1 MPQSPV
7 VKDYIEKKL
16 SYRMAKDF
24 KNMSDSLNMNNNKNS
39 LLKENNDVDYDIFI
53 DDDLLKDEK
62 GEE

>member
-1 MPQSPV
+1 
-7 VKDYIEKKL
+7 
-16 SYRMAKDF
+16 MAKDF